1 MVLQIDSWC
10 CVPSCRLIVL
20 SYHKQG
26 LLLTYQLNG
35 IICIDWCIQF
45 LFFGIQNINNILII
59 VIKKINIC
67 RHPGRP

>member
-10 CVPSCRLIVL
+10 CVPSCQLIVL

-35 IICIDWCIQF
+35 NICIDLCIQL
-45 LFFGIQNINNILII
+45 LFFSIRNINNILII
-59 VIKKINIC
+59 VINKINIC
-67 RHPGRP
+67 WHPERP